1 MSSGEKESTQP
12 PQERPRRGRRLRTS
26 IPAPGRAAG
35 LSRQQSCRCTEP
47 AGGGSQAPG
56 PVSPSVRVQ
65 GGSSLVRGAQ
75 PPQRAGG
82 GGGVGEPA
90 HLCPSRGRGLR
101 RHCRHQDR
109 RAGGPDLPVTPRER
123 QVQGAAP
130 RPCATSF
137 PGDRG
142 GSRARPTPQSP
153 RNVTLLW
160 ISKSIRERAES
171 KLLFLN
177 EHSCVCN
184 AE

>member
-82 GGGVGEPA
+82 AVLVSLHICARLGGGDSDGTAGTRTAGRGDLTCLSHPGSGRSRERP
-90 HLCPSRGRGLR
+90 RGRVPPPSLEIEEG
-101 RHCRHQDR
+101 HGH
-109 RAGGPDLPVTPRER
+109 GPPHSRPETSHSSGFQKSLERE
-123 QVQGAAP
+123 QNP
-130 RPCATSF
+130 SF
-137 PGDRG
+137 
-142 GSRARPTPQSP
+142 S
-153 RNVTLLW
+153 
-160 ISKSIRERAES
+160 
-171 KLLFLN
+171 F
-177 EHSCVCN
+177 
-184 AE
+184 

>member
-1 MSSGEKESTQP
+1 MSSGEKESTRP
-12 PQERPRRGRRLRTS
+12 PQERPRGAEGS
-26 IPAPGRAAG
+26 GRASPPQGGQQDSAVSSPAAARSRQEAGAEHLALSAPLYSSRAAPAWCVG
-35 LSRQQSCRCTEP
+35 LSL
-47 AGGGSQAPG
+47 
-56 PVSPSVRVQ
+56 PSGR
-65 GGSSLVRGAQ
+65 
-75 PPQRAGG
+75 

-123 QVQGAAP
+123 QVQGVAP

-142 GSRARPTPQSP
+142 GSGARPTPQSP

-160 ISKSIRERAES
+160 ISKSIREIAES